1 MPRRSVPGLA
11 LTATLTVTALWLGPV
26 AAAWAD
32 APAYRWKTEQNS
44 LSLMAGDKVV
54 YTCQFAAENGYP
66 YLHPVSLPGGPVLTA
81 MAPADHPW
89 HRGLWFS
96 WKFLN
101 GVNYWEFPPDRP
113 NQPDGKTAVVGPA
126 TVLTTA
132 ATATVKLRLE
142 YSKAR
147 VVLAEERT
155 LAGSFPRPDGSY
167 IIDWTS
173 KFTAQDQDVVF
184 ERTPPQEAPWGGY
197 GGLGFRASKTMRE
210 FRAIDSEGRTGRAAA
225 HGKAARWMDFS
236 GVFGAQDEKPT
247 AAGTA
252 IFDHP
257 SNPRHPALWYL
268 SDTTD
273 LPYFGPALLFAEP
286 LTLKAG
292 ESFAVKYRIL
302 VHPGPG
308 DQATLEQESQEFAK

>member
-1 MPRRSVPGLA
+1 MKKIFTRGTRRMHGFAMLA
-11 LTATLTVTALWLGPV
+11 ALCFVTAD
-26 AAAWAD
+26 AAD
-32 APAYRWKTEQNS
+32 APAYRWKTEKDS
-44 LSLMAGDKVV
+44 LSLMAGDQVV
-54 YTCQFAAENGYP
+54 YTCQFAAENSYP
-66 YLHPVSLPGGPVLTA
+66 YIHPVSLPGGPVLTA
-81 MAPADHPW
+81 MAPKDHPW

-101 GVNYWEFPPDRP
+101 GVNYWEFPAERP
-113 NQPDGKTAVVGPA
+113 NQPDGKTAVTGPA
-126 TVLTTA
+126 TVQA
-132 ATATVKLRLE
+132 SGATATVKLRLE
-142 YSKAR
+142 YSKAQ
-147 VVLAEERT
+147 VVLVEERT

-173 KFTAQDQDVVF
+173 KFTAKDQDVVF

-210 FRAIDSEGRTGRAAA
+210 FRAIDSEGRTGRAGA

-236 GVFGAQDEKPT
+236 GVFGEPDEKPT

-257 SNPRHPALWYL
+257 SNPRHPAPWYL

-286 LTLKAG
+286 MTLKAS
-292 ESFAVKYRIL
+292 ESFAVRYRIL

-308 DQATLEQESQEFAK
+308 DKTALEKEYQEFAK

>member
-1 MPRRSVPGLA
+1 MMKKIFIRRTRWMPGF
-11 LTATLTVTALWLGPV
+11 ATLMALCCVP
-26 AAAWAD
+26 ADAAD
-32 APAYRWKTEQNS
+32 APAYRWKTEKDS

-54 YTCQFAAENGYP
+54 YTCQFAAEGGHP
-66 YLHPVSLPGGPVLTA
+66 YIHPVSLPGGPVLTA
-81 MAPADHPW
+81 MAPKDHPW

-96 WKFLN
+96 WKYLN
-101 GVNYWEFPPDRP
+101 GVNYWDFPAKRP
-113 NQPDGKTAVVGPA
+113 NQPDGKTAVIDPA
-126 TVLTTA
+126 TVQA
-132 ATATVKLRLE
+132 SGATATVKLRLE
-142 YSKAR
+142 YSKAQ

-155 LAGSFPRPDGSY
+155 LACSFPRPDGSY

-173 KFTAQDQDVVF
+173 KFTAKDQDVVF
-184 ERTPPQEAPWGGY
+184 ERTPPQKAPWGGY

-210 FRAIDSEGRTGRAAA
+210 FRAIDSEGRTGRAES

-236 GVFGAQDEKPT
+236 GVFGEPDEKPT

-257 SNPRHPALWYL
+257 SNPRHPAPWYL

-286 LTLKAG
+286 MTLKAG
-292 ESFAVKYRIL
+292 ASFAVRYRIL

-308 DQATLEQESQEFAK
+308 DKTAMEKEYQEFAK

>member
-1 MPRRSVPGLA
+1 MKKIFTRGTRWMHGFAMLA
-11 LTATLTVTALWLGPV
+11 ALCFVTAD
-26 AAAWAD
+26 AAD
-32 APAYRWKTEQNS
+32 APAYRWKTEKDS
-44 LSLMAGDKVV
+44 LSLMAGDQVV
-54 YTCQFAAENGYP
+54 YTCQFAAENSYP
-66 YLHPVSLPGGPVLTA
+66 YIHPVNLPGGPVLTA
-81 MAPADHPW
+81 MAPKDHPW

-101 GVNYWEFPPDRP
+101 GVNYWEFPAERP
-113 NQPDGKTAVVGPA
+113 NQPDGKTAVIGPA
-126 TVLTTA
+126 TVQA
-132 ATATVKLRLE
+132 SGATATVKLRLE
-142 YSKAR
+142 YSKGQ

-173 KFTAQDQDVVF
+173 KFTAKDQDVVF

-210 FRAIDSEGRTGRAAA
+210 FRAIDSEGRTGRAGA

-236 GVFGAQDEKPT
+236 GVFGEPDEKPT

-257 SNPRHPALWYL
+257 TNPRHPAPWYL

-286 LTLKAG
+286 MTLKAS
-292 ESFAVKYRIL
+292 ESFAVRYRIL

-308 DQATLEQESQEFAK
+308 DKTALEKEYQEFAK